1 MAEEGLASGSNKITS
16 ERALAV
22 GGTCTVAAV
31 GAGPGVVVA
40 GAGADAPVDAL
51 GVDTLPDGGESA
63 VDAGA
68 GGATAGVL
76 TAPVQAMAASARTLT
91 TPTTIDFFC
100 ISYLW
105 SNLDQIGWNVVLLL
119 DAHPVKTVNSPST
132 NTNGHRG

>member
-1 MAEEGLASGSNKITS
+1 MAEEGLASGSNRITS
-16 ERALAV
+16 DRAFA
-22 GGTCTVAAV
+22 AAV
-31 GAGPGVVVA
+31 GSGSMAPLATDPGVAVA

-51 GVDTLPDGGESA
+51 GVDTRDGGETA

-68 GGATAGVL
+68 GAAAGVL

-91 TPTTIDFFC
+91 KPTTIDFFC